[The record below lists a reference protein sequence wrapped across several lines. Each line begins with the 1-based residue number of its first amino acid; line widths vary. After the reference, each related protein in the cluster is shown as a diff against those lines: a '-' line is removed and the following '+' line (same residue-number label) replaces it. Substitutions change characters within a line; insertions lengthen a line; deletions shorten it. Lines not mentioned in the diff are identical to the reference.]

1 MKIAGFLDFKIDIK
15 NLTMKI
21 FDIGNTMIFIL
32 LSSVLRG

>member
-21 FDIGNTMIFIL
+21 LDIVNAMIFIL

>member
-21 FDIGNTMIFIL
+21 FDIGNAMIFIL